1 MSAADTPVPIATA
14 TPTPSL
20 SVFQTKY
27 DEFAKELL
35 ETFPEFA
42 PHLAA
47 AVALP
52 PDERLRRFQAEVKV
66 AHISDKAANPG
77 TFLPG
82 VVMPDATWAS
92 LSVGNQSVLWEYLR
106 LLSMCCFLEGGF
118 GAAGLAGATGAG
130 VTGDGSG
137 DEAAKGFFEEVM
149 GEWKSKLET
158 VDFEGLMG
166 KFATAFP
173 FFGGGG
179 AGGAGA
185 GAGAGTDAS
194 GGGGF
199 KMPKLPEKLLKGHL
213 AKLAEEIVKDIKP
226 EDLGLTPEM
235 MAECET
241 NPAKAFELLIQTF
254 TRNPTLIQSTIQKIG
269 KRLQHKIQTG
279 AIRPQEIAREAE
291 ELMKEFSE
299 NEEFV
304 ELMSTFKSA
313 FGFED
318 MGLARQTGKEQSAR
332 MAMVKERLRRKLDSK
347 KGTTEGAAGGAGAT
361 NTVVEG
367 RELTEADWTSI
378 LADPKGG
385 DKSGDKSGSAKQA
398 KKGKKK

>member
-1 MSAADTPVPIATA
+1 MSAAAAPDSSTA
-14 TPTPSL
+14 P

-27 DEFAKELL
+27 DEFARELL
-35 ETFPEFA
+35 ETFPELA

-47 AVALP
+47 AVALSAE
-52 PDERLRRFQAEVKV
+52 ERVRRFQAEVKI
-66 AHISDKAANPG
+66 AHISDKAVNP
-77 TFLPG
+77 TTLLPG
-82 VVMPDATWAS
+82 VTLPDATWAS
-92 LSVGNQSVLWEYLR
+92 LSVSNQGVLWEYLR

-118 GAAGLAGATGAG
+118 GAAAGGA
-130 VTGDGSG
+130 DAGSEEA
-137 DEAAKGFFEEVM
+137 EAAQRGFFEEVM
-149 GEWKSKLET
+149 KEWKTKLET

-166 KFATAFP
+166 KFGKLFP
-173 FFGGGG
+173 MFGGGDG
-179 AGGAGA
+179 DT
-185 GAGAGTDAS
+185 TDAS
-194 GGGGF
+194 GGKGGF

-226 EDLGLTPEM
+226 EDLGLSPEM

-241 NPAKAFELLIQTF
+241 NPAKAFELLVQTF

-279 AIRPQEIAREAE
+279 AIKPQEIAREAE

-304 ELMSTFKSA
+304 ELMSSFKSA

-318 MGLARQTGKEQSAR
+318 MGLARQAGKEQSAR
-332 MAMVKERLRRKLDSK
+332 MAMVKERLRKKLDAK
-347 KGTTEGAAGGAGAT
+347 KGAAGGAGAGATSAT

-367 RELTEADWTSI
+367 GELTEEDWASI
-378 LADPKGG
+378 LATPKPDEKGG
-385 DKSGDKSGSAKQA
+385 AKQA

>member
-1 MSAADTPVPIATA
+1 MSAAAPDTA
-14 TPTPSL
+14 PTSPSAPAP

-27 DEFAKELL
+27 TEFARELL
-35 ETFPEFA
+35 ETFPELA

-47 AVALP
+47 AVALVP
-52 PDERLRRFQAEVKV
+52 EERIRRFQAEVKI
-66 AHISDKAANPG
+66 AHIGDKALNP
-77 TFLPG
+77 TTLLPG
-82 VVMPDATWAS
+82 VTLPDATWAS
-92 LSVGNQSVLWEYLR
+92 LSVSNQGVLWEYLR

-118 GAAGLAGATGAG
+118 GAAGGAGAGTDADSEE
-130 VTGDGSG
+130 TQR
-137 DEAAKGFFEEVM
+137 GFFEEVM
-149 GEWKSKLET
+149 KEWKSKLET

-166 KFATAFP
+166 KFGTLFP
-173 FFGGGG
+173 MFGGGD
-179 AGGAGA
+179 A
-185 GAGAGTDAS
+185 TDAS
-194 GGGGF
+194 GEKGGF

-226 EDLGLTPEM
+226 EDLGLSPEM
-235 MAECET
+235 MTECEK

-254 TRNPTLIQSTIQKIG
+254 TRNPALIQITIQKIG

-279 AIRPQEIAREAE
+279 AIKPQEIAREAE

-304 ELMSTFKSA
+304 ELMGTFKSA

-318 MGLARQTGKEQSAR
+318 MGLARQAGKEQTAR
-332 MAMVKERLRRKLDSK
+332 MAMVKERLRKKLEK
-347 KGTTEGAAGGAGAT
+347 RGTAAAAGAGAGT

-367 RELTEADWTSI
+367 TELTEEDWTSI
-378 LADPKGG
+378 MGSPTGAKTNEKGG
-385 DKSGDKSGSAKQA
+385 AKQA

>member
-1 MSAADTPVPIATA
+1 MSAAAPDTAS
-14 TPTPSL
+14 TPSAPAP

-27 DEFAKELL
+27 DEFARELL
-35 ETFPEFA
+35 ETFPELA
-42 PHLAA
+42 PQLAA
-47 AVALP
+47 AVALGP
-52 PDERLRRFQAEVKV
+52 EERIRRFQAEVKV
-66 AHISDKAANPG
+66 AHISDKATNPA
-77 TFLPG
+77 TLLPG
-82 VVMPDATWAS
+82 VVLPDATWAS
-92 LSVGNQSVLWEYLR
+92 LSVSNQGVLWEYLR

-118 GAAGLAGATGAG
+118 GAAGGAGA
-130 VTGDGSG
+130 GSE
-137 DEAAKGFFEEVM
+137 EAQKGFFEEVM
-149 GEWKSKLET
+149 KEWKSKLET

-166 KFATAFP
+166 KFGKIFP
-173 FFGGGG
+173 MFGSGD
-179 AGGAGA
+179 A
-185 GAGAGTDAS
+185 DAS
-194 GGGGF
+194 GGTGF

-226 EDLGLTPEM
+226 EDLGLSPEM
-235 MAECET
+235 MEECEK
-241 NPAKAFELLIQTF
+241 NPAKAFELLVQTF

-279 AIRPQEIAREAE
+279 AIKPQEIAREAE

-318 MGLARQTGKEQSAR
+318 MGLARQAGKEQSAR
-332 MAMVKERLRRKLDSK
+332 MAMVKERLRKKLDAK
-347 KGTTEGAAGGAGAT
+347 RGAAAGGAAAGAGASAT

-367 RELTEADWTSI
+367 GAELTDADWASL
-378 LADPKGG
+378 LADKGAEKG
-385 DKSGDKSGSAKQA
+385 KQA